1 MRLPSIETLV
11 LERHQIDRIISQIE
25 LQEVHILVT
34 IKVLLRPFA
43 FHYGA
48 SGRVLTGL
56 DLAAVGQACM
66 QLWQPHRHYQRGHIV
81 LALRTGDNQIG
92 HLDLLMI
99 VPHAFQQLRLYGLRG
114 KLFITVVATKHSVDL
129 HFP

>member
-1 MRLPSIETLV
+1 MRLPCIGTLV
-11 LERHQIDRIISQIE
+11 LERLQIDRIISQIK

-34 IKVLLRPFA
+34 IKVLLRPFG
-43 FHYGA
+43 FHHRA
-48 SGRVLTGL
+48 SGCVLTGL

-81 LALRTGDNQIG
+81 FVLLTGDNQIG

-99 VPHAFQQLRLYGLRG
+99 VPHTLQQLRLYGLRRQ
-114 KLFITVVATKHSVDL
+114 LFITVVAAKHSVYL